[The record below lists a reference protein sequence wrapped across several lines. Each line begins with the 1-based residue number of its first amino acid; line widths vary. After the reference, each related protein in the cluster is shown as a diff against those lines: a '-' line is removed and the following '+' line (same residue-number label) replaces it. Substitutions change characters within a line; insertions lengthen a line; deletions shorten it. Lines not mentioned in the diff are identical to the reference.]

1 MTSFSFSKKS
11 IGYIFALLAIAVAV
25 PATAQRWEIDRA
37 EYGARG
43 RVADVTNIVRDFV
56 NSREMR
62 VQVSNYTMRGDPA
75 YGEPKV
81 LRIFARAR
89 NGEQREFNFREDDFI
104 DLNIFREER
113 HEERREGDRRDGP
126 PMGPPPVWGRGRR
139 PDVGVCFYRD
149 PNFRGDYFCMER
161 GMSYDSLPPGFND
174 RISSVRIFRGA
185 EVSIFNDSS
194 FRGVNAA
201 TRESIPDLRYWRL
214 PTDPSRSWNDRI
226 SSIQVR

>member
-1 MTSFSFSKKS
+1 MIAS
-11 IGYIFALLAIAVAV
+11 AI
-25 PATAQRWEIDRA
+25 PATAQRWEIERA

-62 VQVSNYTMRGDPA
+62 VQVNNYTMRGDPA

-81 LRIFARAR
+81 LRIFARER
-89 NGEQREFNFREDDFI
+89 DGDQREFNFREDDFI
-104 DLNIFREER
+104 DLNVFREDRREG
-113 HEERREGDRRDGP
+113 HREGDRGDGP

-161 GMSYDSLPPGFND
+161 GMSFESLPPGFND

-185 EVSIFNDSS
+185 EVSIFNDSG

>member
-1 MTSFSFSKKS
+1 MTSLRFSKKS
-11 IGYIFALLAIAVAV
+11 VGYIFALLVIAAAV
-25 PATAQRWEIDRA
+25 PATAQRWEIERA

-43 RVADVTNIVRDFV
+43 RVADVTNIVRDLV
-56 NSREMR
+56 HSREMR

-81 LRIFARAR
+81 LRVFARER
-89 NGEQREFNFREDDFI
+89 NGEQREFSFREDDFI
-104 DLNIFREER
+104 DLDLFREGG
-113 HEERREGDRRDGP
+113 RREGGGGYGR
-126 PMGPPPVWGRGRR
+126 PMGRPPVWGRGRR

-161 GMSYDSLPPGFND
+161 GMSYEALPPGFND
-174 RISSVRIFRGA
+174 RITSVRIFRGA
-185 EVSIFNDSS
+185 EVSIFNDSD
-194 FRGVNAA
+194 FRGVSAA
-201 TRESIPDLRYWRL
+201 TRESIRDLRYWRL

>member
-1 MTSFSFSKKS
+1 MIAS
-11 IGYIFALLAIAVAV
+11 AI

-43 RVADVTNIVRDFV
+43 RVADVTNIVRDLV
-56 NSREMR
+56 NSGEMR

-81 LRIFARAR
+81 LRIFARR
-89 NGEQREFNFREDDFI
+89 RDGDQREFAFREDDFI
-104 DLNIFREER
+104 DLNLFREDRRED
-113 HEERREGDRRDGP
+113 RREGGDGDGP
-126 PMGPPPVWGRGRR
+126 PMGRPPVWGRGHR

-149 PNFRGDYFCMER
+149 INFHGDYFCMER
-161 GMSYDSLPPGFND
+161 GMSYESLPPGFND

-185 EVSIFNDSS
+185 EVSIFNDSG
-194 FRGVNAA
+194 FRGVNGT

-214 PTDPSRSWNDRI
+214 PTDPNRNWNDRI

>member
-1 MTSFSFSKKS
+1 MTSLSFSKKS
-11 IGYIFALLAIAVAV
+11 VGYIFALLVIASAI
-25 PATAQRWEIDRA
+25 PATAQRWQIERA

-43 RVADVTNIVRDFV
+43 RVADVTNIVRDLV
-56 NSREMR
+56 NSGEIR

-81 LRIFARAR
+81 LRIFARER
-89 NGEQREFNFREDDFI
+89 DGDQREFAFREYDFI
-104 DLNIFREER
+104 DLNLFREHR
-113 HEERREGDRRDGP
+113 HEGGGGYGP

-139 PDVGVCFYRD
+139 PDAGVCFYRD

-161 GMSYDSLPPGFND
+161 GMSYESLPPGFND
-174 RISSVRIFRGA
+174 RISSVRTFRGA
-185 EVSIFNDSS
+185 EVSIFNDSN

-214 PTDPSRSWNDRI
+214 PTDPNRSWNDRI